1 MLHLVCR
8 WMTFPYLPT
17 LWISLVACSNLTF
30 SLSNVKSSS
39 GCRVQL
45 LANMHLGSIFWQ
57 IWLKGSANIKSE
69 ADVGPQH
76 VI

>member
-39 GCRVQL
+39 GCRV
-45 LANMHLGSIFWQ
+45 HLDSIFWQ

-76 VI
+76 VL